1 MKLAEIAAR
10 INAHLKRF
18 EPYYGARAWAGGR
31 WVYVA
36 YTSSLEFDSHLSKA
50 DAERYLDWLDAG
62 NVGRHWEALR

>member
-10 INAHLKRF
+10 IEVHLKGF

-36 YTSSLEFDSHLSKA
+36 YSPSLFDSHLSKA
-50 DAERYLDWLDAG
+50 DAERYLDWLNAG
-62 NVGRHWEALR
+62 NIGRHWEALR